1 MLKRLN
7 IWVTEARA
15 PFLTASIVPI
25 LLGAVIAW
33 AVSGTFHWGFF
44 ILTFV
49 AGVCLHIGTNVAND
63 YFDHKST
70 DDEINTEF
78 VRPFTGGSRMIQ
90 KGIMTPREVLTE
102 SIVFFAVGCV
112 IGLYLAWVR
121 GPVILLLGVIGVFSG
136 FFYTAPPFRLANL
149 GIGETVVGVN
159 FGVLMVLGTFYAQ
172 TGFLSWEPLAAGLPV
187 TFLIAGVLYI
197 NEFQDYTADKA
208 VGKNHLVVRWGKK
221 RAVLGY
227 VVIMGLAY
235 VSVVFAVA
243 LKVITPYTLIVLITT
258 PLAVRS
264 YLNAR
269 KFYNDNMKLAPSNA
283 ATILIHSSVGLLLC
297 VGYVLERF
305 IS

>member
-1 MLKRLN
+1 MLKRIK
-7 IWVTEARA
+7 IWTTQARA
-15 PFLTASIVPI
+15 PFLTASIIPI

-33 AVSGTFHWGFF
+33 VVAGTFHWGLF

-70 DDEINTEF
+70 DDDINTEF

-90 KGIMTPREVLTE
+90 KGIMTPGEVLTE
-102 SIVFFAVGCV
+102 SIVFFAIGCI

-121 GPVILLLGVIGVFSG
+121 GPIILLLGVIGVFSG

-149 GIGETVVGVN
+149 GIGETVVGIN
-159 FGVLMVLGTFYAQ
+159 FGVLMVLGSFFVQ
-172 TGFLSWEPLAAGLPV
+172 TGFLSWEPVAAGLPV
-187 TFLIAGVLYI
+187 TFLIGAVLYI

-208 VGKNHLVVRWGKK
+208 VGKNHLVVRWGKEK
-221 RAVLGY
+221 AVLGY

-235 VSVVFAVA
+235 VSVIIAVA
-243 LKVITPYTLIVLITT
+243 VNVITPYALIVLITT
-258 PLAVRS
+258 PLTVRS

-269 KFYNDNMKLAPSNA
+269 KFYDNSVKLAPSNA
-283 ATILIHSSVGLLLC
+283 ATIMIHSSVGLLLC